1 MGENIS
7 SIHNDNQCQTD
18 LQNFDDDK
26 FPNFFQEEENPL
38 FSLNSVNEEKGLN
51 YNDFNLSNTDYQ
63 TDQTDKNINN
73 NKLLSKEGFI
83 IDKDEKIELNDNINN
98 KINNPNQ
105 IVNEEKDEISENVRD
120 NDKMSKQN
128 DIMCDLNLEKNI
140 NKLDSINLE
149 EREEKEKKDG
159 RVEKEEREKKEDK
172 EVTQLNQ
179 GLESSIVEQKN
190 NSGRKK
196 KNDTK
201 KGKHNKNSGDNIIN
215 KIKGWFFNFIRDY
228 IKKHS
233 NDNKI
238 VLKKLPRNFIADL
251 TKQSNE
257 ILWTMKISDILMNQ
271 EISTKYSTL
280 DRYENRKI
288 IAKIYSEKEEIN
300 VIKILELTFE
310 ELFIIFRRK
319 LKDKEDMKKLEE
331 MKDKIEGLD
340 LNEINNE
347 YEDIEW
353 LINGIKKKYDNNLN
367 EDEIEYIEQLKSL
380 CLGYEDWFNN
390 KSIKECSKRVKE

>member
-38 FSLNSVNEEKGLN
+38 FSLNSVNEENGLN

-73 NKLLSKEGFI
+73 NKLSSKEEFI

-98 KINNPNQ
+98 KINNPSQ
-105 IVNEEKDEISENVRD
+105 IVNEEKDEISENVGD
-120 NDKMSKQN
+120 NEKISKQN
-128 DIMCDLNLEKNI
+128 DIMCDLNIEKNI

-149 EREEKEKKDG
+149 EREEKEKKEG
-159 RVEKEEREKKEDK
+159 RVENEDREKKEDK

-179 GLESSIVEQKN
+179 GIESSIIKQKN

-201 KGKHNKNSGDNIIN
+201 KGKHNKNSEDNIIN
-215 KIKGWFFNFIRDY
+215 KIKGWFFNFIRDF
-228 IKKHS
+228 IIKHS

-280 DRYENRKI
+280 DRYENR
-288 IAKIYSEKEEIN
+288 
-300 VIKILELTFE
+300 
-310 ELFIIFRRK
+310 
-319 LKDKEDMKKLEE
+319 
-331 MKDKIEGLD
+331 
-340 LNEINNE
+340 
-347 YEDIEW
+347 
-353 LINGIKKKYDNNLN
+353 
-367 EDEIEYIEQLKSL
+367 
-380 CLGYEDWFNN
+380 
-390 KSIKECSKRVKE
+390 

>member
-73 NKLLSKEGFI
+73 NKLLSKEEFI
-83 IDKDEKIELNDNINN
+83 IDKDEKIELNDSINN
-98 KINNPNQ
+98 KINNLNQ
-105 IVNEEKDEISENVRD
+105 IVNEEKDEISENVRA
-120 NDKMSKQN
+120 NEKISKQN
-128 DIMCDLNLEKNI
+128 DIMCNLNLEKNI

-149 EREEKEKKDG
+149 EREEREKKEG
-159 RVEKEEREKKEDK
+159 RVENEEREKKEDK

-179 GLESSIVEQKN
+179 GIESSIIEQKN

-215 KIKGWFFNFIRDY
+215 KIKGWFFNFIRDF

-238 VLKKLPRNFIADL
+238 VLKKFPRNFIADL

-257 ILWTMKISDILMNQ
+257 ILWTMKISDILYNQ
-271 EISTKYSTL
+271 TISPKYNTL

-288 IAKIYSEKEEIN
+288 IDKIYAEKEEIN

-319 LKDKEDMKKLEE
+319 LNDKEDMKKLEE

-353 LINGIKKKYDNNLN
+353 LINRIKKNYGNSFG
-367 EDEIEYIEQLKSL
+367 EIEYIEQLKSL

-390 KSIKECSKRVKE
+390 KIARIFKKFN

>member
-1 MGENIS
+1 MGENYS
-7 SIHNDNQCQTD
+7 YNHNDNLCQTD

-73 NKLLSKEGFI
+73 NKLSSKEEFI
-83 IDKDEKIELNDNINN
+83 IDKDEKIELNDSINN
-98 KINNPNQ
+98 KINNLNQ
-105 IVNEEKDEISENVRD
+105 IVEEEKDEISENVRD
-120 NDKMSKQN
+120 NDKISKQN
-128 DIMCDLNLEKNI
+128 DIMCDLNIEKNI

-149 EREEKEKKDG
+149 EREEREEKEKKEG
-159 RVEKEEREKKEDK
+159 RVENEEREKKEDK

-179 GLESSIVEQKN
+179 GIESSIIEQKDN
-190 NSGRKK
+190 FGRKK

-215 KIKGWFFNFIRDY
+215 KIKGWFFNFIRDF

-331 MKDKIEGLD
+331 IKDKIEGLD
-340 LNEINNE
+340 LEEKNNK
-347 YEDIEW
+347 YLDIEYF
-353 LINGIKKKYDNNLN
+353 IERIKQKDSIFYRSIMD
-367 EDEIEYIEQLKSL
+367 EYIEKIKSL
-380 CLGYEDWFNN
+380 CLGYEEWFKN
-390 KSIKECSKRVKE
+390 KNERN

>member
-1 MGENIS
+1 MGQNIS
-7 SIHNDNQCQTD
+7 SIHNYNQCQTD

-38 FSLNSVNEEKGLN
+38 FSLNSVNEEKVLN

-63 TDQTDKNINN
+63 TDHTDKNINN
-73 NKLLSKEGFI
+73 NKLSSKEEFI

-98 KINNPNQ
+98 KINNLNQ
-105 IVNEEKDEISENVRD
+105 IVKEEKDEISENVRD
-120 NDKMSKQN
+120 NDKISKQN
-128 DIMCDLNLEKNI
+128 DIMCDLNIEKNI

-149 EREEKEKKDG
+149 EREEREKKEG
-159 RVEKEEREKKEDK
+159 RVEREKKEDK

-179 GLESSIVEQKN
+179 VIESSIVEQKN

-215 KIKGWFFNFIRDY
+215 KIKGWFFNFIRDF

-280 DRYENRKI
+280 GRYENRKI
-288 IAKIYSEKEEIN
+288 IEKIYAEKEEIN

-347 YEDIEW
+347 YEDFEW
-353 LINGIKKKYDNNLN
+353 LINGIKKKYGNNLN
-367 EDEIEYIEQLKSL
+367 EDEIEYIKQLKSF
-380 CLGYEDWFNN
+380 CLGYENWFNN
-390 KSIKECSKRVKE
+390 KSIKERVKE